1 MENQSR
7 KLYLHATFSV
17 PERVDGC
24 SEADNEELTQNSATI
39 EHRFDG
45 SNCKPAII
53 GLPENTDPVKVSVC
67 NGCVV
72 YYFAILRLITAMQ
85 PTVTL
90 RSARGGRLQ
99 IFRGTRSRA
108 LAITQGGWRIRTP
121 DWIRLRGQEGI
132 G

>member
-72 YYFAILRLITAMQ
+72 YYCAILRLIIAMQ
-85 PTVTL
+85 L
-90 RSARGGRLQ
+90 
-99 IFRGTRSRA
+99 
-108 LAITQGGWRIRTP
+108 
-121 DWIRLRGQEGI
+121 
-132 G
+132 